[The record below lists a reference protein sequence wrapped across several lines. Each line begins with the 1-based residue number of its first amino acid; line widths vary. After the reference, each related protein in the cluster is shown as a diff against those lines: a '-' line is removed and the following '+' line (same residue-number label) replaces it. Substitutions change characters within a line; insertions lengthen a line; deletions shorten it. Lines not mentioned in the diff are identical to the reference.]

1 MPSLLALAVLIP
13 VSMKAQSSSVTEMDE
28 LKAQLK
34 AQQKL
39 LERQQAEIQT
49 LESALATQQKMLTA
63 VAHDGAHAPT
73 VVPAVDRSAE
83 VKPDGFQ
90 PLGDQPTPSEQQ
102 PPTQETESVGK
113 VLQRGQEIGGVT
125 PTSPKLQLGPADI
138 RVIGYPAL
146 TMVYR

>member
-1 MPSLLALAVLIP
+1 
-13 VSMKAQSSSVTEMDE
+13 MDE

-73 VVPAVDRSAE
+73 VVPAVQRRKLRA
-83 VKPDGFQ
+83 
-90 PLGDQPTPSEQQ
+90 SERCFN
-102 PPTQETESVGK
+102 EG
-113 VLQRGQEIGGVT
+113 R
-125 PTSPKLQLGPADI
+125 KLA
-138 RVIGYPAL
+138 V
-146 TMVYR
+146 